1 MAEQIP
7 TIEYDTENMER
18 ADGKPLAR
26 VHSIE
31 SFGSVDG
38 PGIRFIVFLKGC
50 TMRCRYCHNPD
61 TCDRHSDSLMTSDE
75 LLAKAVRFRSYWG
88 TKGGITVS
96 GGEALLQI
104 DFLIEFFRMAK
115 AQGINTCLD
124 TSAQPFRRTGVF
136 FEKFKELMKYTD
148 LLLFDIKHIDS
159 DEHKKLTGWPNDN
172 ILDCA
177 RYLSEIGKPI
187 WIRHVLVPTITDN
200 DEYLH
205 RLRAFIA
212 SLDNVEKIEV
222 LPYHTLGIYKW
233 ENLHIPYTLKGIPE
247 PTPEQVQHAQQ
258 ILEGK
263 A

>member
-1 MAEQIP
+1 
-7 TIEYDTENMER
+7 
-18 ADGKPLAR
+18 
-26 VHSIE
+26 
-31 SFGSVDG
+31 
-38 PGIRFIVFLKGC
+38 
-50 TMRCRYCHNPD
+50 
-61 TCDRHSDSLMTSDE
+61 
-75 LLAKAVRFRSYWG
+75 
-88 TKGGITVS
+88 
-96 GGEALLQI
+96 
-104 DFLIEFFRMAK
+104 
-115 AQGINTCLD
+115 
-124 TSAQPFRRTGVF
+124 
-136 FEKFKELMKYTD
+136 MKYTD

-159 DEHKKLTGWPNDN
+159 DEHKKLTGWPNGN

>member
-1 MAEQIP
+1 MVDIVHQTNNYKDIMAEQIP

-31 SFGSVDG
+31 SF
-38 PGIRFIVFLKGC
+38 IVFLKGC

-61 TCDRHSDSLMTSDE
+61 TWDSHSDKLMTADE
-75 LLAKAVRFRSYWG
+75 LLAKAIRFRSYWG

-104 DFLIEFFRMAK
+104 DFLIEFFRKAK

-148 LLLFDIKHIDS
+148 LLLFDSKHIYS
-159 DEHKKLTGWPNDN
+159 D
-172 ILDCA
+172 
-177 RYLSEIGKPI
+177 
-187 WIRHVLVPTITDN
+187 
-200 DEYLH
+200 
-205 RLRAFIA
+205 
-212 SLDNVEKIEV
+212 
-222 LPYHTLGIYKW
+222 
-233 ENLHIPYTLKGIPE
+233 
-247 PTPEQVQHAQQ
+247 
-258 ILEGK
+258 
-263 A
+263 